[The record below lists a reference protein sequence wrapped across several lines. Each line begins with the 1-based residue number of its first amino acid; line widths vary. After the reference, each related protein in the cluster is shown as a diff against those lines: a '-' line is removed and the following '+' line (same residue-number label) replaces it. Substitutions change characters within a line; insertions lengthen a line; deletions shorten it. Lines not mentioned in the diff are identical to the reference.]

1 MIELNFFDFDLGVQ
15 NIFDKQFSNIPS
27 TDWKKWLD
35 ISSKEEYE
43 DLSLRNSGL
52 SSIEDIF
59 GRILK
64 DRLNSKYLSVE
75 PHSYLEKYQGSRTL
89 IICHSSGTTNSDL
102 TALKW
107 LPMTKKII
115 QQYWAP
121 GMQAIFE
128 SSGLNRKNSVII
140 FVPSRIKIDGLQSY
154 QGQDYI
160 SLYSSEFSQRVMLS
174 IIKPLS
180 YAFFEYKNSK
190 NLDVI
195 SKILSLDNVSVI
207 SAPAIT
213 ILGWADLEKFQLGLK
228 KSLENLPKEKNSI
241 LEELLLIIKKEGIE
255 RGSEIIQS
263 KLSEKLSK
271 ATIIFSISSL
281 TEKNWSLIRK
291 FMKWEKGKEKFTNLY
306 VASEIGPFAASISK
320 EGYELSRL
328 NRMYVFPLT
337 LAVLEYKKKR
347 NLISN
352 FSDQI
357 GRLYISR
364 MGDSGALIN
373 IDIGDFITIKKSEG
387 LPQIDGTI
395 IRSSFE
401 LKYNVK
407 LSDIIKKPEKYNIS
421 AGDFFSFDKFNII
434 QPRNLLNCLKR
445 SCKLESDALLLI
457 QESNQSWKLILP
469 SNLEMRCLDKN
480 KIIEIISKCPT
491 QKESY
496 QAIMNNFI
504 KINFIEDQPVDFLAT
519 RQEILK
525 LVRNG
530 QKPKGI
536 LKKWPLYVI
545 STMK

>member
-1 MIELNFFDFDLGVQ
+1 MIALNFFDFDLGVQ

-52 SSIEDIF
+52 SSIDDIF

-64 DRLNSKYLSVE
+64 DKLNSKYLSVE
-75 PHSYLEKYQGSRTL
+75 RHSYLEKYKGSRTL

-102 TALKW
+102 AALKW
-107 LPMTKKII
+107 LPMTEKII
-115 QQYWAP
+115 QHYWAP

-128 SSGLNRKNSVII
+128 SSGLNRKSSVII

-180 YAFFEYKNSK
+180 YTFFEYKNSK

-213 ILGWADLEKFQLGLK
+213 ILGWADLEKFQIGIK
-228 KSLENLPKEKNSI
+228 KSLENLPKEKSSL
-241 LEELLLIIKKEGIE
+241 LEELLVIIKKEGVE
-255 RGSEIIQS
+255 KGAKIIQA
-263 KLSEKLSK
+263 KLSEKFSK

-281 TEKNWSLIRK
+281 SEQNWILIRK
-291 FMKWEKGKEKFTNLY
+291 FMKWQKGKEKFTNLY

-320 EGYELSRL
+320 GDYELSRL

-357 GRLYISR
+357 GRLYVSR

-373 IDIGDFITIKKSEG
+373 IDIGDIITIKKSEG

-407 LSDIIKKPEKYNIS
+407 LSDNIKKPDKYNIS
-421 AGDFFSFDKFNII
+421 AGDFFSFDNFNISH
-434 QPRNLLNCLKR
+434 PRNLLHCLKR
-445 SCKLESDALLLI
+445 SCKLETDALLLI

-469 SNLEMRCLDKN
+469 SNLDEKCFDD

-491 QKESY
+491 QKELY
-496 QAIMNNFI
+496 QAIVNNFI
-504 KINFIEDQPVDFLAT
+504 KINFIEDQPIDFLAT

-536 LKKWPLYVI
+536 LKKWPLYVM
-545 STMK
+545 STLK

>member
-1 MIELNFFDFDLGVQ
+1 MNFFDFDLGVQ

-52 SSIEDIF
+52 SSIDDIF

-64 DRLNSKYLSVE
+64 DKLNSKYLSVE
-75 PHSYLEKYQGSRTL
+75 RHSYLEKYKGSRTL

-102 TALKW
+102 AALKW
-107 LPMTKKII
+107 LPMTEKII
-115 QQYWAP
+115 QHYWAP

-128 SSGLNRKNSVII
+128 SSGLNRKSSVII

-180 YAFFEYKNSK
+180 YTFFEYKNSK

-213 ILGWADLEKFQLGLK
+213 ILGWADLEKFQIGIK
-228 KSLENLPKEKNSI
+228 KSLENLPKEKSSL
-241 LEELLLIIKKEGIE
+241 LEELLVIIKKEGVE
-255 RGSEIIQS
+255 KGAKIIQA
-263 KLSEKLSK
+263 KLSEKFSK

-281 TEKNWSLIRK
+281 SEQNWILIRK
-291 FMKWEKGKEKFTNLY
+291 FMKWQKGKEKFTNLY

-320 EGYELSRL
+320 GDYELSRL

-357 GRLYISR
+357 GRLYVSR

-373 IDIGDFITIKKSEG
+373 IDIGDIITIKKSEG

-407 LSDIIKKPEKYNIS
+407 LSDNIKKPDKYNIS
-421 AGDFFSFDKFNII
+421 AGDFFSFDNFNISH
-434 QPRNLLNCLKR
+434 PRNLLHCLKR
-445 SCKLESDALLLI
+445 SCKLETDALLLI

-469 SNLEMRCLDKN
+469 SNLDEKCFDD

-491 QKESY
+491 QKELY
-496 QAIMNNFI
+496 QAIVNNFI
-504 KINFIEDQPVDFLAT
+504 KINFIEDQPIDFLAT

-536 LKKWPLYVI
+536 LKKWPLYVM
-545 STMK
+545 STLK